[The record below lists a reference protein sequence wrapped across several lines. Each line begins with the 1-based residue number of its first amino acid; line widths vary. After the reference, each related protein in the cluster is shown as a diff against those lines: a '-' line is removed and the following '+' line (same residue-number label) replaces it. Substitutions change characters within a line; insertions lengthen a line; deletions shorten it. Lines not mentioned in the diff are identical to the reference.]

1 MLLSGRGLVPF
12 VESASQQ
19 AQGCC
24 KVGNHMRESG
34 FAKGG
39 KPFDWGFGGCAP
51 DFSLFPAAE
60 GGKKRLCN
68 SPVSRIWFL
77 LAQMSRR

>member
-1 MLLSGRGLVPF
+1 
-12 VESASQQ
+12 
-19 AQGCC
+19 
-24 KVGNHMRESG
+24 MRESG

-68 SPVSRIWFL
+68 SPVSRP
-77 LAQMSRR
+77 QKD